1 MPFPQ
6 PHSPYLPISVTAFP
20 GEANSLLLL
29 LLLSLVIIVMCRG
42 RLLAAEE
49 AMQAQAEKLSSAQE
63 EKARLDVHLQH
74 SQHQLAAAQAAAAAA
89 GQIQDGDLH
98 LLKAQLKVCT
108 SQRQP
113 ATVWCEIATLACRHM
128 PCRCEPVTVPA
139 CPAACNIADS
149 GA

>member
-1 MPFPQ
+1 
-6 PHSPYLPISVTAFP
+6 
-20 GEANSLLLL
+20 
-29 LLLSLVIIVMCRG
+29 MCRG